1 MTLPKV
7 NVSLKVKFCN
17 QNEMN
22 IANSLEVANLWLI
35 SHLEISFHLSLQSR
49 EEDAASEQVGEVGQ
63 DVESQQPG
71 GSSDSQPPL
80 DLVSPGPGA
89 AYRGLISVVRNLL

>member
-7 NVSLKVKFCN
+7 NVSLKVKFCI

-71 GSSDSQPPL
+71 GSSDAQPPL
-80 DLVSPGPGA
+80 DLVSSGPGA
-89 AYRGLISVVRNLL
+89 AYRGLVSVVRNLL